1 MEKYVLAIDQG
12 TTSTRAML
20 FNHEGE
26 VKFKAQQEVECL
38 YPHDGWVEQDAFDL
52 YLSVL
57 NVINDVLLKNNLT
70 YDNID
75 SIGITNQRETTI
87 VWDKNTGMPVY
98 NAIVWQSRQS
108 NSICEEW
115 KKYENQVH
123 QKTGLIMN
131 PYFSASKIRFILDT
145 IPDGQKRAE
154 NGELLFG
161 NVDTWI
167 MYKLSNGEIYK
178 TDVTNASRSMFFNIY
193 TLSYDDEL
201 LKLFNIPACMLPEV
215 SESSSFFGYAKAL
228 KEDLKICGVAGD
240 QQAALFGQNCFKSG
254 ESKNTYGTG
263 CFMLMNIGE
272 KPLISDTGLITTVAW
287 KIGDKVTY
295 ALEGSVFIGGASIQ
309 WLRDEMRMI
318 KEAKESESYSRKVT
332 STRGVVVVPAFVGL
346 GAPYWDNEC
355 RGAVFGLTRATKKEH
370 FIRAT
375 LESIALQT
383 KDVIKTMEKE
393 TNIHIS
399 TLKVDGGATAN
410 SYLMQYQSDILSS
423 EVLLPNC
430 LETTALGAA
439 YLAGLQTGFWKDL
452 EDIKSVHKYQ
462 RLYKPNMKKSEIKI
476 IDKRWK
482 TAIKATRMFK

>member
-1 MEKYVLAIDQG
+1 
-12 TTSTRAML
+12 
-20 FNHEGE
+20 
-26 VKFKAQQEVECL
+26 
-38 YPHDGWVEQDAFDL
+38 
-52 YLSVL
+52 
-57 NVINDVLLKNNLT
+57 
-70 YDNID
+70 
-75 SIGITNQRETTI
+75 
-87 VWDKNTGMPVY
+87 
-98 NAIVWQSRQS
+98 
-108 NSICEEW
+108 
-115 KKYENQVH
+115 
-123 QKTGLIMN
+123 
-131 PYFSASKIRFILDT
+131 
-145 IPDGQKRAE
+145 
-154 NGELLFG
+154 
-161 NVDTWI
+161 
-167 MYKLSNGEIYK
+167 
-178 TDVTNASRSMFFNIY
+178 
-193 TLSYDDEL
+193 
-201 LKLFNIPACMLPEV
+201 
-215 SESSSFFGYAKAL
+215 
-228 KEDLKICGVAGD
+228 
-240 QQAALFGQNCFKSG
+240 
-254 ESKNTYGTG
+254 
-263 CFMLMNIGE
+263 
-272 KPLISDTGLITTVAW
+272 
-287 KIGDKVTY
+287 
-295 ALEGSVFIGGASIQ
+295 
-309 WLRDEMRMI
+309 MRMI

-439 YLAGLQTGFWKDL
+439 YLAGLQTGFWKDI